1 MVGTNLGSWVMA
13 IDKGDGNI
21 IAATM
26 EDQLI
31 GKLGGK
37 PIWVRNSQHGISM
50 ETHQNGELPS
60 GNL

>member
-1 MVGTNLGSWVMA
+1 MA